1 MDFNWAL
8 LFYAVVCYFLYN
20 VLIAIRLKSN
30 LTRLGH
36 KIRFKVVFL
45 SHMAGMHTSYL
56 TLSDLIYAGT
66 IGKILEKK
74 GIPQDVTIKAIIKNI
89 PVSFY
94 IIPRALE
101 WLCIALF
108 SLFLIEYNNFITL
121 ILFTLLVICI
131 EMLINSIGIK
141 GLTSLDSTTKT
152 LSEHYN
158 AIDGD
163 ADEKAY
169 NSDVCVQRYF
179 QRRKTAAIKKLLK
192 ASDGDVILDI
202 GCGSGVQLMSL
213 NINSPK
219 FIIGTDISLD
229 ALIYAKN
236 KNITGSEFVRC
247 DAQHLPFKNHSI
259 DKIICAEVIEHLN
272 EPKLMI
278 DETQRILKNNGSI
291 VITTPNEISIWGI
304 YEFLWD
310 VFGRGRNYGETHLRF
325 FSTNDL
331 DKYFKSFKTK
341 TSYTLFFISPLVAL
355 MGNHTLVKWSK
366 HFDAI
371 FERINFGVS
380 IIYYAKKGVKR

>member
-1 MDFNWAL
+1 MDFGWAL

-20 VLIAIRLKSN
+20 VLIAIRLKIN
-30 LTRLGH
+30 LTKLGH

-45 SHMAGMHTSYL
+45 SHMAGMHISYF

-66 IGKILEKK
+66 ISTILQKK
-74 GIPQDVTIKAIIKNI
+74 GIPSDATTKAIIKNI
-89 PVSFY
+89 PVSTY

-101 WLCIALF
+101 WFCVALF

-121 ILFTLLVICI
+121 ILFVLLVICI
-131 EMLINSIGIK
+131 EMLINSIGII
-141 GLTSLDSTTKT
+141 GLSSSDSTNKT

-179 QRRKTAAIKKLLK
+179 QRRKTATIKKLLE
-192 ASDGDVILDI
+192 ASDGDIVLDI

-213 NINSPK
+213 NINFPK
-219 FIIGTDISLD
+219 FLIGTDISLD
-229 ALIYAKN
+229 ALTYAKH
-236 KNITGSEFVRC
+236 KNIAGSEFVRC
-247 DAQHLPFKNHSI
+247 DAQHLPFKSHSI

-272 EPKLMI
+272 EPELMI

-291 VITTPNEISIWGI
+291 VITTPNEISIWGM
-304 YEFLWD
+304 YEFTWD

-331 DKYFKSFKTK
+331 DEYFKSFKTK
-341 TSYTLFFISPLVAL
+341 SSHTLFFISPLVAL
-355 MGNHTLVKWSK
+355 INNRTLVQWSK

-380 IIYYAKKGVKR
+380 IVYYAKKE